1 MQPKTTEDNGAW
13 PSTLRSYL
21 QRSLHA
27 LANAI
32 DTESTQRTT
41 KGDEETPFGLNDDQV
56 MMIHTRM
63 SKHERYRVR
72 RLMLERHQLDRDLC
86 HTERAIRSYMTDMSR
101 KYLPSEAPN

>member
-1 MQPKTTEDNGAW
+1 
-13 PSTLRSYL
+13 
-21 QRSLHA
+21 
-27 LANAI
+27 
-32 DTESTQRTT
+32 
-41 KGDEETPFGLNDDQV
+41 V